1 MTMMPPI
8 LLNTR
13 RATTSRLLSGCA
25 IAMAWAAC
33 GYAPAVRAQSF
44 LGTHIVASG
53 TADVF
58 ISPNSTTVVVN
69 SSTVVLDWTPTDTA
83 LTGELLFQNAG
94 TTATFVNGDSGLTDY
109 VVLNRIIPRD
119 GSAPV
124 LTRPVRL
131 DGIIRSLYQ
140 APGNNGIT
148 RGSIW
153 FYSPGGLILGQSAR
167 IDVGSL
173 ILSTSDI
180 DTQNLFSGNVGT
192 INFTGAPTAN
202 SAITIEN
209 GARIN
214 ALLDKSSYIAMV
226 APRIVQG
233 GAVSVDGSV
242 AYVAAEAADISINQ
256 GLFDISVQTGS
267 GDANGIV
274 HTATGSTSGPASTPT
289 AQPPVGDTQHI
300 YMVAVPK
307 NTAMTMLLGGTIGYT
322 PAASVT
328 QEQSAVILSAGY
340 DIVAGVPETVTN
352 ANATANASIQAGS
365 GIVTGGNIIISA
377 AALSADRL
385 STTGNTVITT
395 TGNILVSHSDS
406 GGNFTAS
413 GARVEMGLDSIIT
426 GGNINI
432 TSAGDVLLGNSSAG
446 GFANVFSDGLIS
458 FNSLTA
464 GSDSVLGAGSII
476 AGGTLNVGGVVNLS
490 AASGINVTTVI
501 AGDSLFASTAT
512 GTLTLGTATAVG
524 DIILQSNGTGP
535 ISTTTATAG
544 GDIVALSGGT
554 VSFGTATAS
563 GTYINGNGQASIGNI
578 YVFADG
584 NVNFVSA
591 NAATMIGVSATNI
604 SSTATLT
611 AGEDI
616 LLLASGLATINGAS
630 AGDDIDII
638 APGGI
643 TLTNGTARATAR
655 DDRTLTFIPAFSV
668 FDASFN
674 ILASPAD
681 GSDIRLTST
690 GGGATGAN
698 LTAGDDILITVGGAT
713 NYSGTLQ
720 TRGVGT
726 TGGLS
731 NIEVTA
737 GSVTIRGG
745 QSFTDLLVTTTGNA
759 ALGTVTTG
767 RNLSV
772 ISGANATF
780 TNLTSNGSTV
790 INASGN
796 ITGGR
801 AFANTTLDFSGVT
814 LSTADLAA
822 STSITLTALGSVTA
836 GNLDTTAADIQ
847 ITSALGI
854 TFENASAEGGSIILN
869 NASGT
874 ISTENMTAAR
884 DVTINNFGN
893 VSVRNVSAGDDI
905 RITTS
910 TGDIVA
916 NRLQTSGGPDS
927 EGDGNNAILSTNRT
941 ITVGQVRVSQ
951 GDLIAG
957 AGQTVAVS
965 DAVVSGNIDLRSGS
979 GDVVLNGATST
990 AITTVAQRDVIF
1002 SGAVTANT
1010 ALNVT
1015 ADRQAIFNGTASG
1028 LTVSVRS
1035 NDIAIAA
1042 TGRLGTAGI
1051 TRGVSLSNLNGRQMV
1066 IGGAGV
1072 ATGYS
1077 LSAAE
1082 FARVFSTDIS
1092 VTFDDFNISTS
1103 AGQSPASVGSAA
1115 APDIIIDSFILTAGA
1130 GATPGNI
1137 GGQGTLS
1144 FTAPKIRVIGNAVL
1158 SNAGASNIFRIDASD
1173 ALEIISGTGSLE
1185 VRDAASGLTGV
1196 LALTSDDIIA
1206 ATSAAITAVSSMTAA
1221 TDITTRLNQNDGVAN
1236 GGTLRAGTINATVRT
1251 GIYVQNTGISDRF
1264 ADRRGFS
1271 AGSGG
1276 FNISSANAA
1285 AKIVVNGQIASAA
1298 TGFATGLAT
1307 IPLVSINGQ
1316 LSQSATGFDPLSTVN
1331 GCLVAGITACRA
1343 QDNPRS
1349 FPSDSIT
1356 GPRDND
1362 DPFGV
1367 ILPSSLFELKEFE
1380 PYGYPPLIDEPVTGA
1395 GNDDLWPTDC
1405 SANDAACQTPAG

>member
-1 MTMMPPI
+1 MTMMTPTP
-8 LLNTR
+8 TR
-13 RATTSRLLSGCA
+13 TQRATTSRLLSGCA
-25 IAMAWAAC
+25 IAVAWAAC
-33 GYAPAVRAQSF
+33 GYAPVVRAQSF
-44 LGTHIVASG
+44 LGTHAVTSG
-53 TADVF
+53 SADVF
-58 ISPNSTTVVVN
+58 TGPNATTVVVN
-69 SSTVVLDWTPTDTA
+69 SPTVVLDWTPTDTA

-94 TTATFVNGDSGLTDY
+94 TTATFVNGDPGLTDY
-109 VVLNRIIPRD
+109 VVLNRILPINV
-119 GSAPV
+119 SFPV

-173 ILSTSDI
+173 VLSTSDI
-180 DTQNLFSGNVGT
+180 NTQNLFAGNVGT

-214 ALLDKSSYIAMV
+214 ALLDKSSYVAMV

-233 GAVSVDGSV
+233 GTVAVDGSV

-274 HTATGSTSGPASTPT
+274 HTATGSTTGPASTPT
-289 AQPPVGDTQHI
+289 TQPQVGDTQHI

-340 DIVAGVPETVTN
+340 DIVAGVPEAVAN
-352 ANATANASIQAGS
+352 ASATANATIQAGS
-365 GIVTGGNIIISA
+365 AINTGGDTIIRA
-377 AALSADRL
+377 AALSADNL
-385 STTGNTVITT
+385 ITTGNTAIAT
-395 TGNILVSHSDS
+395 TGNILVSHSES

-413 GARVEMGLDSIIT
+413 GARVETGLNSIIT
-426 GGNINI
+426 GGNISI

-446 GFANVFSDGLIS
+446 GFANVFADGLIN

-464 GSDSVLGAGSII
+464 GTDSVLSAGATI
-476 AGGTLNVGGVVNLS
+476 AGGTLNVGGVANLS
-490 AASGINVTTVI
+490 ATSGVNVTTVI
-501 AGDSLFASTAT
+501 AGDSLFASTNT
-512 GTLTLGTATAVG
+512 GNLTLGTATAVG
-524 DIILQSNGTGP
+524 DLILQNNGTGP

-554 VSFGTATAS
+554 ISFGTATAN

-578 YVFADG
+578 YMLADG
-584 NVNFVSA
+584 NVNFGSA

-604 SSTATLT
+604 SATATLT

-616 LLLASGLATINGAS
+616 LLLASGLATVDGAS
-630 AGDDIDII
+630 AGDDLDII

-655 DDRTLTFIPAFSV
+655 DDRTLRFIPGFSV
-668 FDASFN
+668 FDAAFD

-698 LTAGDDILITVGGAT
+698 LTAGDDILINVSGAT
-713 NYSGTLQ
+713 NFSGTLQ

-737 GSVTIRGG
+737 GSATIGGG
-745 QSFTDLLVTTTGNA
+745 QSFTDFLVTTAGNA

-780 TNLTSNGSTV
+780 TNLTSTGSTL
-790 INASGN
+790 INAGGN

-814 LSTADLAA
+814 ISTADLAA

-836 GNLDTTAADIQ
+836 GNLDTTDADIQ
-847 ITSALGI
+847 ITAATGI

-869 NASGT
+869 NLNGI

-884 DVTINNFGN
+884 DVTINNVGN

-910 TGDIVA
+910 AGDIDA
-916 NRLQTSGGPDS
+916 DSLQTSGGPDS
-927 EGDGNNAILSTNRT
+927 EGDGHNAILNTNRA
-941 ITVGQVRVSQ
+941 ITVGQVRISQ
-951 GDLIAG
+951 GDLVAN

-965 DAVVSGNIDLRSGS
+965 DAIVSGNIDLRSGNA
-979 GDVVLNGATST
+979 DVVLNGATST
-990 AITTVAQRDVIF
+990 AITTNARNDVVFNGI
-1002 SGAVTANT
+1002 VTANT

-1028 LTVSVRS
+1028 LTITVRS

-1042 TGRLGTAGI
+1042 TGRLGTAGT

-1066 IGGAGV
+1066 VGGAGV

-1082 FARVFSTDIS
+1082 FARVFSNDIS
-1092 VTFDDFNISTS
+1092 VTFDDFNINTS
-1103 AGQSPASVGSAA
+1103 SGQSPASVGSAA
-1115 APDIIIDSFILTAGA
+1115 APDMIIDSFILTAGA

-1158 SNAGASNIFRIDASD
+1158 SNAGASNVFSINADD

-1185 VRDAASGLTGV
+1185 VRDAGSGLTGT

-1206 ATSAAITAVSSMTAA
+1206 ATSAAITAVSAMTAA
-1221 TDITTRLNQNDGVAN
+1221 SDITTRLNQNDGVAN
-1236 GGTLRAGTINATVRT
+1236 AGTLRAGTINATVAN
-1251 GIYVQNTGISDRF
+1251 GIYVQNMGISDRF
-1264 ADRRGFS
+1264 ADRRGFTT
-1271 AGSGG
+1271 GTGG
-1276 FNISSANAA
+1276 FNIRSANAA
-1285 AKIVVNGQIASAA
+1285 VKIIVNGQIATAT

-1307 IPLVSINGQ
+1307 IPLVTINGQ

-1331 GCLVAGITACRA
+1331 GCLIAGITACRA
-1343 QDNPRS
+1343 QDNPKS

-1405 SANDAACQTPAG
+1405 SASDAACQTPAG